1 MIPIFVAWTE
11 YTATLQ
17 GRVYKLVPC
26 ENCATEYVYV
36 LEREGVGCG
45 TSLYMLTDDTA
56 QKQAATGAEESLQS
70 YLENDF
76 DPVPCPVCGH
86 YQRFMF
92 PKLYDGGSSWT
103 QLAHPVLLF
112 VGCLGAV
119 CAAYWGIAYAQQPG
133 DRALTRLAVTLAL
146 LAILAMIGIGVRVV
160 ERSQASRFD
169 PNTEDQQARIE
180 KGRSRA
186 VTRAEFDAARLRE
199 QGVGMFTPG
208 AATDSV

>member
-1 MIPIFVAWTE
+1 MIPIVVAWAE

-17 GRVYKLVPC
+17 GQIFKLVPC

-45 TSLYMLTDDTA
+45 TSFYGLTNDSA
-56 QKQAATGAEESLQS
+56 QENAQTGAETSLQE

-92 PKLYDGGSSWT
+92 PKLYDGGSSWL
-103 QLAHPVLLF
+103 QLAHPALLLA
-112 VGCLGAV
+112 GCLNAV
-119 CAAYWGIAYAQQPG
+119 VAAYWAITYAQQPSDHASARLG
-133 DRALTRLAVTLAL
+133 MTLGLLAVLAT
-146 LAILAMIGIGVRVV
+146 IGIGLKAV
-160 ERSQASRFD
+160 ERSRARRFD
-169 PNTEDQQARIE
+169 PNTEDQQTRIE

-186 VTRAEFDAARLRE
+186 VTRTEFDAAQARE
-199 QGVGMFTPG
+199 RSGG
-208 AATDSV
+208 AADSEAATGSV